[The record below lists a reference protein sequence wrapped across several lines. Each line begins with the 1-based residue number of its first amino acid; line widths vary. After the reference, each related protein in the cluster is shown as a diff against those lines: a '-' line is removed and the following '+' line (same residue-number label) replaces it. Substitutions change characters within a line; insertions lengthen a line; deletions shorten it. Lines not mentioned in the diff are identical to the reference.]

1 MGIDD
6 CVAKLTLYCMYSV
19 HSMNNQPHLHAKRAL
34 EIYNYP
40 AVQDDLY
47 VIGHAIAAGL
57 ISYKKM
63 TILLW

>member
-1 MGIDD
+1 
-6 CVAKLTLYCMYSV
+6 
-19 HSMNNQPHLHAKRAL
+19 MNNHPHLHAKKAL

-47 VIGHAIAAGL
+47 VVGHAIAGL

-63 TILLW
+63 TIIIVKTQDCSCMQVFATVSA